1 MRPSTSKRRFRATI
15 TNPTSSPPSRRS
27 THDVFISF
35 RGVDVRNTFVDHLHS
50 TLGRKRVIGFRDDDN
65 MDDSNVGENV
75 DQRILRAIEDSSSYV
90 VVLTRNYGS
99 SAWCLDELVHIMRC
113 SRHNWGRRSRI
124 FPIFY
129 HVTPEDVS
137 SGCYEDDF
145 DQHKRRYTYERV
157 DGWLR
162 ALAWIVGISGWVVTS
177 GQYVQS
183 MPVCHVCLN
192 LFCLHLATIGINSIH
207 LDIDIYSEK

>member
-1 MRPSTSKRRFRATI
+1 MRPSTSKRRFCATI
-15 TNPTSSPPSRRS
+15 TNPISSPPSRRS

-35 RGVDVRNTFVDHLHS
+35 RGVDVRNTFVDHLHA
-50 TLGRKRVIGFRDDDN
+50 TLRRKRVIAFRDDDN

-137 SGCYEDDF
+137 SGCYELIDTRGDILTKESMGGF
-145 DQHKRRYTYERV
+145 ERLPGSLELV
-157 DGWLR
+157 
-162 ALAWIVGISGWVVTS
+162 VGSSLVAST
-177 GQYVQS
+177 
-183 MPVCHVCLN
+183 
-192 LFCLHLATIGINSIH
+192 
-207 LDIDIYSEK
+207 